1 MTWTIKCL
9 YSPRALWS
17 LCICVWAPWICTYLS
32 FILENGRTDSNCYP
46 CVRLWPKISSGD
58 QLSFPRQAH
67 RKITL
72 WLGENTLFAK
82 SMIVSCSTRTQLG
95 GAFAPPFHSL
105 PQPGAIYSLVAHL
118 MGPSSVTS
126 GPVSGLELGLRCHLN
141 CPLTPLP
148 VNLAVDLLK
157 LSFSHID
164 ILTWQIKNV
173 LLFQPQMMAYFNI
186 KKSPTKQGDLYFTR

>member
-1 MTWTIKCL
+1 
-9 YSPRALWS
+9 
-17 LCICVWAPWICTYLS
+17 
-32 FILENGRTDSNCYP
+32 
-46 CVRLWPKISSGD
+46 
-58 QLSFPRQAH
+58 
-67 RKITL
+67 
-72 WLGENTLFAK
+72 
-82 SMIVSCSTRTQLG
+82 MIVSCSTRTQLG

-126 GPVSGLELGLRCHLN
+126 GPVSGLELGLWCHLN